1 LVNKGKKEI
10 LAKIHDPDIIF
21 FDFIV
26 KGNHPVVFVK
36 GDIEQPFHDS
46 GFPHFTPGQD
56 GGAHGFLVFDII
68 DPLEKISQFFFS
80 AGEQFGFAD
89 SFF

>member
-1 LVNKGKKEI
+1 MVNKGKKEI
-10 LAKIHDPDIIF
+10 LAKIHDSDIIF

-46 GFPHFTPGQD
+46 GFPHFAPRHH
-56 GGAHGFLVFDII
+56 GGALGFFSFYIV
-68 DPLEKISQFFFS
+68 DPFEKI
-80 AGEQFGFAD
+80 G
-89 SFF
+89 